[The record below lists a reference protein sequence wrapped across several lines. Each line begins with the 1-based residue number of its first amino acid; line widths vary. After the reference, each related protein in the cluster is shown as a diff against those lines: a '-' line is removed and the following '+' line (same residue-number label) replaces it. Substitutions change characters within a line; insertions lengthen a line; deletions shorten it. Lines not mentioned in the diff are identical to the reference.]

1 VTVTDDTGYD
11 VSGSASTAT
20 VSVADD
26 DDPPVP
32 TVSVSAGSGVV
43 EGSAASFTVSASPAP
58 SAALTVTVNV
68 TASGAFGVTAGSR
81 TVTIPTSGSAA
92 LTVATTGDGTDEPN
106 GSVTVTVTD
115 DTSYDV
121 SSTAGSATVNVADDD
136 PPAPADAPVLSVGDV
151 VVGEDEWFALLAVRL
166 SEPAEQDVT
175 FSYLTVTTGFG
186 AGHASIGDD
195 FQYTGRGG
203 KISKG
208 ATRLWLSVTVRDD
221 SRDEP
226 DETLKIVLSDLK
238 GAVLGNGE
246 AIITIKDND

>member
-1 VTVTDDTGYD
+1 V
-11 VSGSASTAT
+11 
-20 VSVADD
+20 
-26 DDPPVP
+26 
-32 TVSVSAGSGVV
+32 
-43 EGSAASFTVSASPAP
+43 
-58 SAALTVTVNV
+58 LTVTVNV
-68 TASGAFGVTAGSR
+68 TASGSFGVTTGSR
-81 TVTIPTSGSAA
+81 TVTVPASGSAA

-121 SSTAGSATVNVADDD
+121 SSTAGTATVNVADDD
-136 PPAPADAPVLSVGDV
+136 DPPADLAVLSVGDV
-151 VVGEDEWFALLAVRL
+151 VVGEDELFALLTVRL
-166 SEPAEQDVT
+166 SKPAEQDVT

-186 AGHASIGDD
+186 AGHASIGAD